1 MDFSIMAKKCGTG
14 IFASAGFNL
23 KRRDFL
29 KFSASIAGGLAATGL
44 RGSLLSDIKK
54 PVAFKISLAEWSLHR
69 ALRSKDID
77 HLDFYSIAKNK
88 FDISAVEYVN
98 TFFFDKAKDATYLK
112 EMKTRAHDLNVK
124 SLLIM
129 CDSEGNLGD
138 PDNSKRKTAVE
149 NHYKWAEAAKF
160 LGCHSIRVNARSEG
174 SYHEQIE
181 LAADG
186 LRRLT
191 EFSDSMGIDTIVENH
206 GGLSSDGKWL
216 SAVMEKVDHPRM
228 GTLPDFGNFRLEGE
242 EWYDRYQG
250 VRELMHYAKAV
261 SAKSHEFDTSGNE
274 TGTDYYKMMKIVL
287 DSGYNGYVGIEYEG
301 TTHSEMEGIRLTL
314 ELLKKVRASI
324 G

>member
-1 MDFSIMAKKCGTG
+1 MGKKYGSG
-14 IFASAGFNL
+14 ISASASSNL

-29 KFSASIAGGLAATGL
+29 KFGASIAGGLAATGL

-54 PVAFKISLAEWSLHR
+54 SMVFKISLAEWSLHR
-69 ALRSKDID
+69 ALQSKEID
-77 HLDFYSIAKNK
+77 HLDFYSVAKK
-88 FDISAVEYVN
+88 EFDISAVEYVN
-98 TFFFDKAKDATYLK
+98 TFFFNKAKDATYLK
-112 EMKTRAHDLNVK
+112 EMKTRADDLSVK

-129 CDSEGNLGD
+129 CDNEGNLGD
-138 PDNSKRKTAVE
+138 PDDSKRKTAVE

-174 SYHEQIE
+174 SYDEQIE

-186 LRRLT
+186 LRRLA
-191 EFSDSMGIDTIVENH
+191 EFGDSIGINTIVENH
-206 GGLSSDGKWL
+206 GGLSSNGKWL

-250 VRELMHYAKAV
+250 VRELMPYAKAV
-261 SAKSHEFDTSGNE
+261 SAKSHEFDSDGNE
-274 TGTDYYKMMKIVL
+274 INTDYYKMMKIVL
-287 DSGYNGYVGIEYEG
+287 DASYNGHVGIEYEG
-301 TTHSEMEGIRLTL
+301 TAHNEMEGIRLTL
-314 ELLKKVRASI
+314 ELLKKVRESI